1 MSAADPANP
10 VVMWQLATAG
20 HHFIPKQY
28 LVAHKLKFMRQNL
41 DAQTGKTARDFAE
54 SIAAYQPN
62 RVWGS
67 PFFFK
72 TEASGADVSPP
83 ATTMLSRWYGM
94 VSAAASAVAATPA
107 ETSSSVASAVAA
119 TPVETSSSAAAAAET
134 SSSAASALATS
145 DNSCVATEL
154 PTNGGTTDPKLQK
167 LLELNFPVPVEVL
180 EYVLKAK
187 GGNLHETIGVLLS
200 NKAV

>member
-54 SIAAYQPN
+54 AIAAYQPN

-72 TEASGADVSPP
+72 PEAS
-83 ATTMLSRWYGM
+83 
-94 VSAAASAVAATPA
+94 ASAVAAKPAETASSVASAKPA
-107 ETSSSVASAVAA
+107 ETSSSVASAKPA
-119 TPVETSSSAAAAAET
+119 ETSAAAATAV
-134 SSSAASALATS
+134 
-145 DNSCVATEL
+145 NSCVATAL
-154 PTNGGTTDPKLQK
+154 STNAVTTDPKLQK
-167 LLELNFPVPVEVL
+167 LLELN
-180 EYVLKAK
+180 
-187 GGNLHETIGVLLS
+187 
-200 NKAV
+200 

>member
-41 DAQTGKTARDFAE
+41 DAQTSKTARDFAE

-72 TEASGADVSPP
+72 SEASVTNVS
-83 ATTMLSRWYGM
+83 S
-94 VSAAASAVAATPA
+94 SAVAMVSPANAVAAKPA
-107 ETSSSVASAVAA
+107 ETASSVASVVAVKPAETTAAA
-119 TPVETSSSAAAAAET
+119 TTA
-134 SSSAASALATS
+134 
-145 DNSCVATEL
+145 CVATEL
-154 PTNGGTTDPKLQK
+154 STNAVTADPKLQK
-167 LLELNFPVPVEVL
+167 LMELNFPVPVEVL

-187 GGNLHETIGVLLS
+187 GGNLHEAIGVLLS
-200 NKAV
+200 NKAVWETQN

>member
-1 MSAADPANP
+1 MGDITTLAAAAAAVEELSAADPANP
-10 VVMWQLATAG
+10 VVMWQLANPWSHGAPVGST
-20 HHFIPKQY
+20 PSDKQY

-72 TEASGADVSPP
+72 PKASGANFSPP
-83 ATTMLSRWYGM
+83 AAAMLSRWYGM
-94 VSAAASAVAATPA
+94 VSPAKAVAAKPA

-119 TPVETSSSAAAAAET
+119 TPAETSAAETSAAETSAAAAAAAAET
-134 SSSAASALATS
+134 
-145 DNSCVATEL
+145 
-154 PTNGGTTDPKLQK
+154 
-167 LLELNFPVPVEVL
+167 
-180 EYVLKAK
+180 
-187 GGNLHETIGVLLS
+187 
-200 NKAV
+200 